1 MQRTGQEGQSQSQDQ
16 LSTGGGA
23 GREAQAPRTIL
34 LVHLCLLNI
43 NRLELFLI
51 GREVDVNKGVI
62 LHMGFVNFAEDFA
75 KKLSLD
81 SWPVVSESRQNLIV
95 CNRGLRVVQ
104 VLICCFR
111 LTAVPQACV

>member
-1 MQRTGQEGQSQSQDQ
+1 MQRTGQEGQSQSHDQ

-23 GREAQAPRTIL
+23 GREAQTPRTIL
-34 LVHLCLLNI
+34 LVHLCLLDI

-75 KKLSLD
+75 KK
-81 SWPVVSESRQNLIV
+81 IV
-95 CNRGLRVVQ
+95 LGLLASCLRIQ
-104 VLICCFR
+104 TKSNCM
-111 LTAVPQACV
+111 Q

>member
-1 MQRTGQEGQSQSQDQ
+1 MEGATRGRYYVGATRCVQRTGQEGQSQSQDQ

-23 GREAQAPRTIL
+23 GREAQAPKTIL

-75 KKLSLD
+75 KK
-81 SWPVVSESRQNLIV
+81 IV
-95 CNRGLRVVQ
+95 LGLLASCLRIQ
-104 VLICCFR
+104 TKSNCM
-111 LTAVPQACV
+111 Q